1 MKAGD
6 ILKGEISQSLLL
18 FVTLSV
24 VVAEDRVELK
34 HLCVAAYIVYVEV
47 QLLPSS

>member
-6 ILKGEISQSLLL
+6 TLKGEISQSLL
-18 FVTLSV
+18 FYVTHGV
-24 VVAEDRVELK
+24 VVTEDRVVLK

-47 QLLPSS
+47 QLFPSS